1 MSGLVDNHPLARDI
15 PEYKDQI
22 HKLKLNDA
30 HFSNLMEK
38 YEALDKDIVRA
49 EQGVDNIESLELD
62 GLKMQRVQLKDQL
75 VELLRPAN

>member
-22 HKLKLNDA
+22 HELKQSTA

-62 GLKMQRVQLKDQL
+62 GMKMKRVQLKDQL
-75 VELLRPAN
+75 VEQLRNTQ